1 MKDLL
6 EGSAD
11 PIKLLENREEM
22 LEILGAENLDCL
34 KVNNLIT
41 IDFQNSN

>member
-11 PIKLLENREEM
+11 PIKLLENRKEM

-34 KVNNLIT
+34 KVYILL
-41 IDFQNSN
+41 D